1 MSGQGCPRWLTTRV
15 SRSELLMVHPVS
27 TRRDMPAL
35 TQRIRIMWRS
45 CSESWSRSRSYRV
58 MKTAP
63 HGSELWSLL
72 WGWKVSR
79 VQGRYLNLEHTTQ
92 GRYLNLVNK
101 VEYSGQNLV
110 DRTQS
115 SSQNLVLMTQGS
127 SQNLELKAQSNDSK
141 G

>member
-1 MSGQGCPRWLTTRV
+1 MSGRDCPRWLTTRV

-35 TQRIRIMWRS
+35 TQRIRITWRS

-58 MKTAP
+58 MMTAP

-79 VQGRYLNLEHTTQ
+79 MQGSYLNLVHMTQ

-110 DRTQS
+110 DRTQ
-115 SSQNLVLMTQGS
+115 GS
-127 SQNLELKAQSNDSK
+127 SQNLELKAQNNDSK
-141 G
+141 A